1 MLSHLT
7 KVNDTYVPPGSWWN
21 IVPRGKAGQRRS
33 NRVFLARREEE
44 LSKRAIV
51 SFLFSLARVGE
62 PHTYIYSYPRF
73 EAEDGDGR
81 VGRIR
86 RIWPRPLIERG
97 YRYQP
102 LSAYPLGRLSRAT
115 YCVPS
120 FSLSLRLQLSL
131 SFCRECVREHECVQI
146 PKIRKRRLFLL
157 LSSRAEI
164 MESVKIRGFL
174 NPGEIKAGFRARSS
188 IEK

>member
-102 LSAYPLGRLSRAT
+102 LSAYPLGQR
-115 YCVPS
+115 PS
-120 FSLSLRLQLSL
+120 PQRRPGYLAQRIVSHLFPSPYASSYLSLSLENVSGSTNAFRYQRFERSVF
-131 SFCRECVREHECVQI
+131 SFCS
-146 PKIRKRRLFLL
+146 PLGRR
-157 LSSRAEI
+157 
-164 MESVKIRGFL
+164 
-174 NPGEIKAGFRARSS
+174 
-188 IEK
+188 

>member
-102 LSAYPLGRLSRAT
+102 LSAYPLGQRPSPQRRPGYLAQRIVSHLFPSPSPMPLAISLFLSRMCQGARMRSDT
-115 YCVPS
+115 KDSKEASFPS
-120 FSLSLRLQLSL
+120 A
-131 SFCRECVREHECVQI
+131 
-146 PKIRKRRLFLL
+146 L
-157 LSSRAEI
+157 LS
-164 MESVKIRGFL
+164 GGD
-174 NPGEIKAGFRARSS
+174 NGEC
-188 IEK
+188 